1 MIKLINVV
9 KKFGKIEAVKGINL
23 EVEKGSLFAFLG
35 ENGAGKSTTLSM
47 ICTESEPT
55 SGEIFIDDEKLT
67 FKNRKLFRQ
76 KLGVVFQE
84 NVLDDLLTVRENLY
98 NRASLYGKTK
108 AEITERLALV
118 SSIMGIED
126 ILNRRFEKL
135 SGGQKRRAEIA
146 RAIMHDPEILLLD
159 EPTTG
164 LDPKTRVSVWKI
176 IDYLREELGMT
187 VFLTTHYLEEAKDA
201 DQLAVIH
208 KGKIIAQG
216 TPANIRSRF
225 SVDKIFFYDAKVAEL
240 QKIMKKMN
248 LPFKVTNRTMRVDVI
263 DENVEI
269 LAILNQ
275 AIGFYDSFEVIKG
288 NLDDAFISMI
298 KRTPMISRNL
308 KIYFRDRTA
317 VFMSLLTVLI
327 IIGLYA
333 IFLGNNMEEMFKQA
347 SGKTIGIQELV
358 NTWVIAGILSITPV
372 TVSLAVFSLK
382 VHDEELSIARSFA
395 ITPASRWRIV
405 ISYIVSGLVASFLL
419 SVVTLFVGE
428 MYIWLTGGA
437 FLPFESWIRLIGV
450 ILINVFC
457 CSSMMFFIA
466 SLVKK
471 ASAFSSVSTI
481 VGTVIGFIAGIYL
494 PIGSLPATVQ
504 TAMKCFPFTYGA
516 STIREI
522 MTKEPLQQV
531 FAGNT
536 QAMDATK
543 EMIGITIYWSDK
555 TVTTGLS
562 LLILSAFAVV
572 FGVLSVILMKRQT
585 K

>member
-1 MIKLINVV
+1 MIKLTNVV

-55 SGEIFIDDEKLT
+55 SGEIYIDDEKLT

-84 NVLDDLLTVRENLY
+84 NVLDALLTVRENLY

-216 TPANIRSRF
+216 TPTNIRSRF

-240 QKIMKKMN
+240 QKIMKKAN
-248 LPFKVTNRTMRVDVI
+248 LPFKVSKATMRVDVI
-263 DENVEI
+263 TQDVEI

-275 AIGFYDSFEVIKG
+275 AAGLYGSFEVIKG

-298 KRTPMISRNL
+298 K
-308 KIYFRDRTA
+308 
-317 VFMSLLTVLI
+317 
-327 IIGLYA
+327 
-333 IFLGNNMEEMFKQA
+333 EE
-347 SGKTIGIQELV
+347 
-358 NTWVIAGILSITPV
+358 
-372 TVSLAVFSLK
+372 
-382 VHDEELSIARSFA
+382 
-395 ITPASRWRIV
+395 
-405 ISYIVSGLVASFLL
+405 
-419 SVVTLFVGE
+419 
-428 MYIWLTGGA
+428 
-437 FLPFESWIRLIGV
+437 
-450 ILINVFC
+450 
-457 CSSMMFFIA
+457 
-466 SLVKK
+466 
-471 ASAFSSVSTI
+471 
-481 VGTVIGFIAGIYL
+481 
-494 PIGSLPATVQ
+494 
-504 TAMKCFPFTYGA
+504 
-516 STIREI
+516 
-522 MTKEPLQQV
+522 
-531 FAGNT
+531 
-536 QAMDATK
+536 
-543 EMIGITIYWSDK
+543 SDD
-555 TVTTGLS
+555 
-562 LLILSAFAVV
+562 
-572 FGVLSVILMKRQT
+572 
-585 K
+585 

>member
-1 MIKLINVV
+1 MIKLTNVV
-9 KKFGKIEAVKGINL
+9 KNFGKVEAVKGINL

-55 SGEIFIDDEKLT
+55 SGEIFIADEKLT
-67 FKNRKLFRQ
+67 FKNRKSFRQ

-240 QKIMKKMN
+240 QTIIEKIN
-248 LPFKVTNRTMRVDVI
+248 LPFKVTKETMRVDVI
-263 DENVEI
+263 NQDVEI

-275 AIGFYDSFEVIKG
+275 TAGLYGSFEVIKG

-298 KRTPMISRNL
+298 K
-308 KIYFRDRTA
+308 
-317 VFMSLLTVLI
+317 
-327 IIGLYA
+327 
-333 IFLGNNMEEMFKQA
+333 EE
-347 SGKTIGIQELV
+347 
-358 NTWVIAGILSITPV
+358 
-372 TVSLAVFSLK
+372 
-382 VHDEELSIARSFA
+382 
-395 ITPASRWRIV
+395 
-405 ISYIVSGLVASFLL
+405 
-419 SVVTLFVGE
+419 
-428 MYIWLTGGA
+428 
-437 FLPFESWIRLIGV
+437 
-450 ILINVFC
+450 
-457 CSSMMFFIA
+457 
-466 SLVKK
+466 
-471 ASAFSSVSTI
+471 
-481 VGTVIGFIAGIYL
+481 
-494 PIGSLPATVQ
+494 
-504 TAMKCFPFTYGA
+504 
-516 STIREI
+516 
-522 MTKEPLQQV
+522 
-531 FAGNT
+531 
-536 QAMDATK
+536 
-543 EMIGITIYWSDK
+543 SDD
-555 TVTTGLS
+555 
-562 LLILSAFAVV
+562 
-572 FGVLSVILMKRQT
+572 
-585 K
+585 

>member
-1 MIKLINVV
+1 MIKLTNVV
-9 KKFGKIEAVKGINL
+9 KKFGKVEAVKGINL

-55 SGEIFIDDEKLT
+55 SGEIFIADEKLT
-67 FKNRKLFRQ
+67 FKNRKSFRQ

-240 QKIMKKMN
+240 QTIIEKIN
-248 LPFKVTNRTMRVDVI
+248 LPIKVTKETMRVDVI
-263 DENVEI
+263 NQDVEI

-275 AIGFYDSFEVIKG
+275 TAGLYGSFEVIKG

-298 KRTPMISRNL
+298 K
-308 KIYFRDRTA
+308 
-317 VFMSLLTVLI
+317 
-327 IIGLYA
+327 
-333 IFLGNNMEEMFKQA
+333 EE
-347 SGKTIGIQELV
+347 S
-358 NTWVIAGILSITPV
+358 N
-372 TVSLAVFSLK
+372 
-382 VHDEELSIARSFA
+382 D
-395 ITPASRWRIV
+395 
-405 ISYIVSGLVASFLL
+405 
-419 SVVTLFVGE
+419 
-428 MYIWLTGGA
+428 
-437 FLPFESWIRLIGV
+437 
-450 ILINVFC
+450 
-457 CSSMMFFIA
+457 
-466 SLVKK
+466 
-471 ASAFSSVSTI
+471 
-481 VGTVIGFIAGIYL
+481 
-494 PIGSLPATVQ
+494 
-504 TAMKCFPFTYGA
+504 
-516 STIREI
+516 
-522 MTKEPLQQV
+522 
-531 FAGNT
+531 
-536 QAMDATK
+536 
-543 EMIGITIYWSDK
+543 
-555 TVTTGLS
+555 
-562 LLILSAFAVV
+562 
-572 FGVLSVILMKRQT
+572 
-585 K
+585 

>member
-288 NLDDAFISMI
+288 NLDDAFIS
-298 KRTPMISRNL
+298 
-308 KIYFRDRTA
+308 
-317 VFMSLLTVLI
+317 
-327 IIGLYA
+327 
-333 IFLGNNMEEMFKQA
+333 
-347 SGKTIGIQELV
+347 
-358 NTWVIAGILSITPV
+358 
-372 TVSLAVFSLK
+372 
-382 VHDEELSIARSFA
+382 
-395 ITPASRWRIV
+395 
-405 ISYIVSGLVASFLL
+405 
-419 SVVTLFVGE
+419 
-428 MYIWLTGGA
+428 
-437 FLPFESWIRLIGV
+437 
-450 ILINVFC
+450 
-457 CSSMMFFIA
+457 
-466 SLVKK
+466 
-471 ASAFSSVSTI
+471 
-481 VGTVIGFIAGIYL
+481 
-494 PIGSLPATVQ
+494 
-504 TAMKCFPFTYGA
+504 
-516 STIREI
+516 
-522 MTKEPLQQV
+522 
-531 FAGNT
+531 
-536 QAMDATK
+536 
-543 EMIGITIYWSDK
+543 
-555 TVTTGLS
+555 
-562 LLILSAFAVV
+562 
-572 FGVLSVILMKRQT
+572 
-585 K
+585 

>member
-1 MIKLINVV
+1 MIKLTNVV
-9 KKFGKIEAVKGINL
+9 KNFGKVEAVKGINL

-55 SGEIFIDDEKLT
+55 SGEIFIADEKLT
-67 FKNRKLFRQ
+67 FKNRKSFRQ

-108 AEITERLALV
+108 AEITERLTLV

-240 QKIMKKMN
+240 QTIIEKIN
-248 LPFKVTNRTMRVDVI
+248 LPFKVTKETMRVDVI
-263 DENVEI
+263 NQDVEI

-275 AIGFYDSFEVIKG
+275 AAGLYGSFEVIKG

-298 KRTPMISRNL
+298 K
-308 KIYFRDRTA
+308 
-317 VFMSLLTVLI
+317 
-327 IIGLYA
+327 
-333 IFLGNNMEEMFKQA
+333 EE
-347 SGKTIGIQELV
+347 S
-358 NTWVIAGILSITPV
+358 N
-372 TVSLAVFSLK
+372 
-382 VHDEELSIARSFA
+382 D
-395 ITPASRWRIV
+395 
-405 ISYIVSGLVASFLL
+405 
-419 SVVTLFVGE
+419 
-428 MYIWLTGGA
+428 
-437 FLPFESWIRLIGV
+437 
-450 ILINVFC
+450 
-457 CSSMMFFIA
+457 
-466 SLVKK
+466 
-471 ASAFSSVSTI
+471 
-481 VGTVIGFIAGIYL
+481 
-494 PIGSLPATVQ
+494 
-504 TAMKCFPFTYGA
+504 
-516 STIREI
+516 
-522 MTKEPLQQV
+522 
-531 FAGNT
+531 
-536 QAMDATK
+536 
-543 EMIGITIYWSDK
+543 
-555 TVTTGLS
+555 
-562 LLILSAFAVV
+562 
-572 FGVLSVILMKRQT
+572 
-585 K
+585 

>member
-1 MIKLINVV
+1 MIKLTNVV

-55 SGEIFIDDEKLT
+55 SGEIYIDDEKLT

-118 SSIMGIED
+118 SSIMRIED

-216 TPANIRSRF
+216 TPTNIRSRF

-240 QKIMKKMN
+240 QKIMKKAN
-248 LPFKVTNRTMRVDVI
+248 LPFKVSKATMRVDVI
-263 DENVEI
+263 TQDVEI

-275 AIGFYDSFEVIKG
+275 AAGLYGSFEVIKG

-298 KRTPMISRNL
+298 K
-308 KIYFRDRTA
+308 
-317 VFMSLLTVLI
+317 
-327 IIGLYA
+327 
-333 IFLGNNMEEMFKQA
+333 EE
-347 SGKTIGIQELV
+347 
-358 NTWVIAGILSITPV
+358 
-372 TVSLAVFSLK
+372 
-382 VHDEELSIARSFA
+382 
-395 ITPASRWRIV
+395 
-405 ISYIVSGLVASFLL
+405 
-419 SVVTLFVGE
+419 
-428 MYIWLTGGA
+428 
-437 FLPFESWIRLIGV
+437 
-450 ILINVFC
+450 
-457 CSSMMFFIA
+457 
-466 SLVKK
+466 
-471 ASAFSSVSTI
+471 
-481 VGTVIGFIAGIYL
+481 
-494 PIGSLPATVQ
+494 
-504 TAMKCFPFTYGA
+504 
-516 STIREI
+516 
-522 MTKEPLQQV
+522 
-531 FAGNT
+531 
-536 QAMDATK
+536 
-543 EMIGITIYWSDK
+543 SDD
-555 TVTTGLS
+555 
-562 LLILSAFAVV
+562 
-572 FGVLSVILMKRQT
+572 
-585 K
+585 

>member
-55 SGEIFIDDEKLT
+55 SGEIFIDNEKLT

-298 KRTPMISRNL
+298 KEDSN
-308 KIYFRDRTA
+308 D
-317 VFMSLLTVLI
+317 
-327 IIGLYA
+327 
-333 IFLGNNMEEMFKQA
+333 
-347 SGKTIGIQELV
+347 
-358 NTWVIAGILSITPV
+358 
-372 TVSLAVFSLK
+372 
-382 VHDEELSIARSFA
+382 
-395 ITPASRWRIV
+395 
-405 ISYIVSGLVASFLL
+405 
-419 SVVTLFVGE
+419 
-428 MYIWLTGGA
+428 
-437 FLPFESWIRLIGV
+437 
-450 ILINVFC
+450 
-457 CSSMMFFIA
+457 
-466 SLVKK
+466 
-471 ASAFSSVSTI
+471 
-481 VGTVIGFIAGIYL
+481 
-494 PIGSLPATVQ
+494 
-504 TAMKCFPFTYGA
+504 
-516 STIREI
+516 
-522 MTKEPLQQV
+522 
-531 FAGNT
+531 
-536 QAMDATK
+536 
-543 EMIGITIYWSDK
+543 
-555 TVTTGLS
+555 
-562 LLILSAFAVV
+562 
-572 FGVLSVILMKRQT
+572 
-585 K
+585 

>member
-1 MIKLINVV
+1 MIKLTNVV
-9 KKFGKIEAVKGINL
+9 KKFGKVEAVKGINL

-55 SGEIFIDDEKLT
+55 SGEIIIADEKLT
-67 FKNRKLFRQ
+67 FKNRKSFRQ

-240 QKIMKKMN
+240 QTIIEKIN
-248 LPFKVTNRTMRVDVI
+248 LPFKVTKETMRVDVI
-263 DENVEI
+263 NQDVEI

-275 AIGFYDSFEVIKG
+275 TAGLYGSFEVIKG

-298 KRTPMISRNL
+298 K
-308 KIYFRDRTA
+308 
-317 VFMSLLTVLI
+317 
-327 IIGLYA
+327 
-333 IFLGNNMEEMFKQA
+333 EE
-347 SGKTIGIQELV
+347 S
-358 NTWVIAGILSITPV
+358 N
-372 TVSLAVFSLK
+372 
-382 VHDEELSIARSFA
+382 D
-395 ITPASRWRIV
+395 
-405 ISYIVSGLVASFLL
+405 
-419 SVVTLFVGE
+419 
-428 MYIWLTGGA
+428 
-437 FLPFESWIRLIGV
+437 
-450 ILINVFC
+450 
-457 CSSMMFFIA
+457 
-466 SLVKK
+466 
-471 ASAFSSVSTI
+471 
-481 VGTVIGFIAGIYL
+481 
-494 PIGSLPATVQ
+494 
-504 TAMKCFPFTYGA
+504 
-516 STIREI
+516 
-522 MTKEPLQQV
+522 
-531 FAGNT
+531 
-536 QAMDATK
+536 
-543 EMIGITIYWSDK
+543 
-555 TVTTGLS
+555 
-562 LLILSAFAVV
+562 
-572 FGVLSVILMKRQT
+572 
-585 K
+585 

>member
-1 MIKLINVV
+1 MIKLTNVV
-9 KKFGKIEAVKGINL
+9 KKFGKVEAVKGINL

-55 SGEIFIDDEKLT
+55 SGEIFIADEKLT
-67 FKNRKLFRQ
+67 FKNRKSFRQ

-240 QKIMKKMN
+240 QTIIEKIN
-248 LPFKVTNRTMRVDVI
+248 LPFKVTKETMRVDVI
-263 DENVEI
+263 NQDVEI

-275 AIGFYDSFEVIKG
+275 AAGLYGSFEVIKG

-298 KRTPMISRNL
+298 K
-308 KIYFRDRTA
+308 
-317 VFMSLLTVLI
+317 
-327 IIGLYA
+327 
-333 IFLGNNMEEMFKQA
+333 EE
-347 SGKTIGIQELV
+347 S
-358 NTWVIAGILSITPV
+358 N
-372 TVSLAVFSLK
+372 
-382 VHDEELSIARSFA
+382 D
-395 ITPASRWRIV
+395 
-405 ISYIVSGLVASFLL
+405 
-419 SVVTLFVGE
+419 
-428 MYIWLTGGA
+428 
-437 FLPFESWIRLIGV
+437 
-450 ILINVFC
+450 
-457 CSSMMFFIA
+457 
-466 SLVKK
+466 
-471 ASAFSSVSTI
+471 
-481 VGTVIGFIAGIYL
+481 
-494 PIGSLPATVQ
+494 
-504 TAMKCFPFTYGA
+504 
-516 STIREI
+516 
-522 MTKEPLQQV
+522 
-531 FAGNT
+531 
-536 QAMDATK
+536 
-543 EMIGITIYWSDK
+543 
-555 TVTTGLS
+555 
-562 LLILSAFAVV
+562 
-572 FGVLSVILMKRQT
+572 
-585 K
+585 

>member
-1 MIKLINVV
+1 MIKLTNVV

-55 SGEIFIDDEKLT
+55 SGEIYIDDEKLT

-118 SSIMGIED
+118 SSIIGIED

-216 TPANIRSRF
+216 TPTNIRSRF

-240 QKIMKKMN
+240 QKIMKKAN
-248 LPFKVTNRTMRVDVI
+248 LPFKVSKATMRVDVI
-263 DENVEI
+263 NQDVEI

-275 AIGFYDSFEVIKG
+275 AAGLYGSFEVIKG

-298 KRTPMISRNL
+298 K
-308 KIYFRDRTA
+308 
-317 VFMSLLTVLI
+317 
-327 IIGLYA
+327 
-333 IFLGNNMEEMFKQA
+333 EE
-347 SGKTIGIQELV
+347 
-358 NTWVIAGILSITPV
+358 
-372 TVSLAVFSLK
+372 
-382 VHDEELSIARSFA
+382 
-395 ITPASRWRIV
+395 
-405 ISYIVSGLVASFLL
+405 
-419 SVVTLFVGE
+419 
-428 MYIWLTGGA
+428 
-437 FLPFESWIRLIGV
+437 
-450 ILINVFC
+450 
-457 CSSMMFFIA
+457 
-466 SLVKK
+466 
-471 ASAFSSVSTI
+471 
-481 VGTVIGFIAGIYL
+481 
-494 PIGSLPATVQ
+494 
-504 TAMKCFPFTYGA
+504 
-516 STIREI
+516 
-522 MTKEPLQQV
+522 
-531 FAGNT
+531 
-536 QAMDATK
+536 
-543 EMIGITIYWSDK
+543 SDD
-555 TVTTGLS
+555 
-562 LLILSAFAVV
+562 
-572 FGVLSVILMKRQT
+572 
-585 K
+585 

>member
-1 MIKLINVV
+1 MIKLTNVV
-9 KKFGKIEAVKGINL
+9 KNFGKVEAVKGINL

-55 SGEIFIDDEKLT
+55 SGEIFIADEKLT
-67 FKNRKLFRQ
+67 FKNRKSFRQ

-84 NVLDDLLTVRENLY
+84 NVLDDLLTVHENLY

-240 QKIMKKMN
+240 QTIIEKIN
-248 LPFKVTNRTMRVDVI
+248 LPFKVTKETMRVDVI
-263 DENVEI
+263 NQDVEI

-275 AIGFYDSFEVIKG
+275 TAGLYGSFEVIKG

-298 KRTPMISRNL
+298 K
-308 KIYFRDRTA
+308 
-317 VFMSLLTVLI
+317 
-327 IIGLYA
+327 
-333 IFLGNNMEEMFKQA
+333 EE
-347 SGKTIGIQELV
+347 S
-358 NTWVIAGILSITPV
+358 N
-372 TVSLAVFSLK
+372 
-382 VHDEELSIARSFA
+382 D
-395 ITPASRWRIV
+395 
-405 ISYIVSGLVASFLL
+405 
-419 SVVTLFVGE
+419 
-428 MYIWLTGGA
+428 
-437 FLPFESWIRLIGV
+437 
-450 ILINVFC
+450 
-457 CSSMMFFIA
+457 
-466 SLVKK
+466 
-471 ASAFSSVSTI
+471 
-481 VGTVIGFIAGIYL
+481 
-494 PIGSLPATVQ
+494 
-504 TAMKCFPFTYGA
+504 
-516 STIREI
+516 
-522 MTKEPLQQV
+522 
-531 FAGNT
+531 
-536 QAMDATK
+536 
-543 EMIGITIYWSDK
+543 
-555 TVTTGLS
+555 
-562 LLILSAFAVV
+562 
-572 FGVLSVILMKRQT
+572 
-585 K
+585 

>member
-1 MIKLINVV
+1 MIKLTNVV

-55 SGEIFIDDEKLT
+55 SGEIYIDDEKLT

-240 QKIMKKMN
+240 QKIMKKAN
-248 LPFKVTNRTMRVDVI
+248 LLFKVSKATMRVDVI
-263 DENVEI
+263 NQDVEI

-275 AIGFYDSFEVIKG
+275 AAGLYGSFEVIKG

-298 KRTPMISRNL
+298 K
-308 KIYFRDRTA
+308 
-317 VFMSLLTVLI
+317 
-327 IIGLYA
+327 
-333 IFLGNNMEEMFKQA
+333 EE
-347 SGKTIGIQELV
+347 
-358 NTWVIAGILSITPV
+358 
-372 TVSLAVFSLK
+372 
-382 VHDEELSIARSFA
+382 
-395 ITPASRWRIV
+395 
-405 ISYIVSGLVASFLL
+405 
-419 SVVTLFVGE
+419 
-428 MYIWLTGGA
+428 
-437 FLPFESWIRLIGV
+437 
-450 ILINVFC
+450 
-457 CSSMMFFIA
+457 
-466 SLVKK
+466 
-471 ASAFSSVSTI
+471 
-481 VGTVIGFIAGIYL
+481 
-494 PIGSLPATVQ
+494 
-504 TAMKCFPFTYGA
+504 
-516 STIREI
+516 
-522 MTKEPLQQV
+522 
-531 FAGNT
+531 
-536 QAMDATK
+536 
-543 EMIGITIYWSDK
+543 SDD
-555 TVTTGLS
+555 
-562 LLILSAFAVV
+562 
-572 FGVLSVILMKRQT
+572 
-585 K
+585 

>member
-216 TPANIRSRF
+216 TRANIRSRF

-298 KRTPMISRNL
+298 KEDSN
-308 KIYFRDRTA
+308 D
-317 VFMSLLTVLI
+317 
-327 IIGLYA
+327 
-333 IFLGNNMEEMFKQA
+333 
-347 SGKTIGIQELV
+347 
-358 NTWVIAGILSITPV
+358 
-372 TVSLAVFSLK
+372 
-382 VHDEELSIARSFA
+382 
-395 ITPASRWRIV
+395 
-405 ISYIVSGLVASFLL
+405 
-419 SVVTLFVGE
+419 
-428 MYIWLTGGA
+428 
-437 FLPFESWIRLIGV
+437 
-450 ILINVFC
+450 
-457 CSSMMFFIA
+457 
-466 SLVKK
+466 
-471 ASAFSSVSTI
+471 
-481 VGTVIGFIAGIYL
+481 
-494 PIGSLPATVQ
+494 
-504 TAMKCFPFTYGA
+504 
-516 STIREI
+516 
-522 MTKEPLQQV
+522 
-531 FAGNT
+531 
-536 QAMDATK
+536 
-543 EMIGITIYWSDK
+543 
-555 TVTTGLS
+555 
-562 LLILSAFAVV
+562 
-572 FGVLSVILMKRQT
+572 
-585 K
+585 

>member
-76 KLGVVFQE
+76 KRGVVFQE

-135 SGGQKRRAEIA
+135 SGSQKRRAEIA

-298 KRTPMISRNL
+298 KEDSN
-308 KIYFRDRTA
+308 D
-317 VFMSLLTVLI
+317 
-327 IIGLYA
+327 
-333 IFLGNNMEEMFKQA
+333 
-347 SGKTIGIQELV
+347 
-358 NTWVIAGILSITPV
+358 
-372 TVSLAVFSLK
+372 
-382 VHDEELSIARSFA
+382 
-395 ITPASRWRIV
+395 
-405 ISYIVSGLVASFLL
+405 
-419 SVVTLFVGE
+419 
-428 MYIWLTGGA
+428 
-437 FLPFESWIRLIGV
+437 
-450 ILINVFC
+450 
-457 CSSMMFFIA
+457 
-466 SLVKK
+466 
-471 ASAFSSVSTI
+471 
-481 VGTVIGFIAGIYL
+481 
-494 PIGSLPATVQ
+494 
-504 TAMKCFPFTYGA
+504 
-516 STIREI
+516 
-522 MTKEPLQQV
+522 
-531 FAGNT
+531 
-536 QAMDATK
+536 
-543 EMIGITIYWSDK
+543 
-555 TVTTGLS
+555 
-562 LLILSAFAVV
+562 
-572 FGVLSVILMKRQT
+572 
-585 K
+585 

>member
-1 MIKLINVV
+1 MIKLTNVV

-55 SGEIFIDDEKLT
+55 SGEIYIDDEKLT

-201 DQLAVIH
+201 DQLAVNH

-216 TPANIRSRF
+216 TPTNIRSRF

-240 QKIMKKMN
+240 QKIMKKAN
-248 LPFKVTNRTMRVDVI
+248 LPFKVSKATMRVDVI
-263 DENVEI
+263 NQDVEI

-275 AIGFYDSFEVIKG
+275 AAGLYGSFEVIKG

-298 KRTPMISRNL
+298 K
-308 KIYFRDRTA
+308 
-317 VFMSLLTVLI
+317 
-327 IIGLYA
+327 
-333 IFLGNNMEEMFKQA
+333 EE
-347 SGKTIGIQELV
+347 
-358 NTWVIAGILSITPV
+358 
-372 TVSLAVFSLK
+372 
-382 VHDEELSIARSFA
+382 
-395 ITPASRWRIV
+395 
-405 ISYIVSGLVASFLL
+405 
-419 SVVTLFVGE
+419 
-428 MYIWLTGGA
+428 
-437 FLPFESWIRLIGV
+437 
-450 ILINVFC
+450 
-457 CSSMMFFIA
+457 
-466 SLVKK
+466 
-471 ASAFSSVSTI
+471 
-481 VGTVIGFIAGIYL
+481 
-494 PIGSLPATVQ
+494 
-504 TAMKCFPFTYGA
+504 
-516 STIREI
+516 
-522 MTKEPLQQV
+522 
-531 FAGNT
+531 
-536 QAMDATK
+536 
-543 EMIGITIYWSDK
+543 SDD
-555 TVTTGLS
+555 
-562 LLILSAFAVV
+562 
-572 FGVLSVILMKRQT
+572 
-585 K
+585 

>member
-1 MIKLINVV
+1 MIKLTNVV
-9 KKFGKIEAVKGINL
+9 KKFGKVEAVKGINL

-55 SGEIFIDDEKLT
+55 SGEIFIADEKLT
-67 FKNRKLFRQ
+67 FKNRKSFRQ

-240 QKIMKKMN
+240 QTIIEKIN
-248 LPFKVTNRTMRVDVI
+248 LPFKVTKETMRVDVI
-263 DENVEI
+263 NQDVKI

-275 AIGFYDSFEVIKG
+275 TAGLYGSFEVIKG

-298 KRTPMISRNL
+298 K
-308 KIYFRDRTA
+308 
-317 VFMSLLTVLI
+317 
-327 IIGLYA
+327 
-333 IFLGNNMEEMFKQA
+333 EE
-347 SGKTIGIQELV
+347 S
-358 NTWVIAGILSITPV
+358 N
-372 TVSLAVFSLK
+372 
-382 VHDEELSIARSFA
+382 D
-395 ITPASRWRIV
+395 
-405 ISYIVSGLVASFLL
+405 
-419 SVVTLFVGE
+419 
-428 MYIWLTGGA
+428 
-437 FLPFESWIRLIGV
+437 
-450 ILINVFC
+450 
-457 CSSMMFFIA
+457 
-466 SLVKK
+466 
-471 ASAFSSVSTI
+471 
-481 VGTVIGFIAGIYL
+481 
-494 PIGSLPATVQ
+494 
-504 TAMKCFPFTYGA
+504 
-516 STIREI
+516 
-522 MTKEPLQQV
+522 
-531 FAGNT
+531 
-536 QAMDATK
+536 
-543 EMIGITIYWSDK
+543 
-555 TVTTGLS
+555 
-562 LLILSAFAVV
+562 
-572 FGVLSVILMKRQT
+572 
-585 K
+585 

>member
-1 MIKLINVV
+1 MIKLTNVL
-9 KKFGKIEAVKGINL
+9 KKFGKVEAVKGINL

-55 SGEIFIDDEKLT
+55 SGEIFIADEKLT
-67 FKNRKLFRQ
+67 FKNRKSFRQ

-240 QKIMKKMN
+240 QTIIEKIN
-248 LPFKVTNRTMRVDVI
+248 LPFKVTKETMRVDVI
-263 DENVEI
+263 NQDVEI

-275 AIGFYDSFEVIKG
+275 TAGLYGSFEVIKG

-298 KRTPMISRNL
+298 K
-308 KIYFRDRTA
+308 
-317 VFMSLLTVLI
+317 
-327 IIGLYA
+327 
-333 IFLGNNMEEMFKQA
+333 EE
-347 SGKTIGIQELV
+347 S
-358 NTWVIAGILSITPV
+358 N
-372 TVSLAVFSLK
+372 
-382 VHDEELSIARSFA
+382 D
-395 ITPASRWRIV
+395 
-405 ISYIVSGLVASFLL
+405 
-419 SVVTLFVGE
+419 
-428 MYIWLTGGA
+428 
-437 FLPFESWIRLIGV
+437 
-450 ILINVFC
+450 
-457 CSSMMFFIA
+457 
-466 SLVKK
+466 
-471 ASAFSSVSTI
+471 
-481 VGTVIGFIAGIYL
+481 
-494 PIGSLPATVQ
+494 
-504 TAMKCFPFTYGA
+504 
-516 STIREI
+516 
-522 MTKEPLQQV
+522 
-531 FAGNT
+531 
-536 QAMDATK
+536 
-543 EMIGITIYWSDK
+543 
-555 TVTTGLS
+555 
-562 LLILSAFAVV
+562 
-572 FGVLSVILMKRQT
+572 
-585 K
+585 

>member
-1 MIKLINVV
+1 MIKLTNVV

-55 SGEIFIDDEKLT
+55 SGEIYIDDEKLT

-216 TPANIRSRF
+216 TPTNIRSRF

-240 QKIMKKMN
+240 QKIMKKAN
-248 LPFKVTNRTMRVDVI
+248 LPFKVSKATMRVDVI
-263 DENVEI
+263 NQDVEI

-275 AIGFYDSFEVIKG
+275 AVGLYGSFEVIKG

-298 KRTPMISRNL
+298 K
-308 KIYFRDRTA
+308 
-317 VFMSLLTVLI
+317 
-327 IIGLYA
+327 
-333 IFLGNNMEEMFKQA
+333 EE
-347 SGKTIGIQELV
+347 
-358 NTWVIAGILSITPV
+358 
-372 TVSLAVFSLK
+372 
-382 VHDEELSIARSFA
+382 
-395 ITPASRWRIV
+395 
-405 ISYIVSGLVASFLL
+405 
-419 SVVTLFVGE
+419 
-428 MYIWLTGGA
+428 
-437 FLPFESWIRLIGV
+437 
-450 ILINVFC
+450 
-457 CSSMMFFIA
+457 
-466 SLVKK
+466 
-471 ASAFSSVSTI
+471 
-481 VGTVIGFIAGIYL
+481 
-494 PIGSLPATVQ
+494 
-504 TAMKCFPFTYGA
+504 
-516 STIREI
+516 
-522 MTKEPLQQV
+522 
-531 FAGNT
+531 
-536 QAMDATK
+536 
-543 EMIGITIYWSDK
+543 SDD
-555 TVTTGLS
+555 
-562 LLILSAFAVV
+562 
-572 FGVLSVILMKRQT
+572 
-585 K
+585 

>member
-1 MIKLINVV
+1 MIKLTNVV

-55 SGEIFIDDEKLT
+55 SGEIYIDDEKLT
-67 FKNRKLFRQ
+67 FKNRTLFRQ

-216 TPANIRSRF
+216 TPTNIRSRF

-240 QKIMKKMN
+240 QKIMKKPN
-248 LPFKVTNRTMRVDVI
+248 LPFKVSKATMRVDVI
-263 DENVEI
+263 NQDVEI

-275 AIGFYDSFEVIKG
+275 AAGLYGSFEVIKG

-298 KRTPMISRNL
+298 K
-308 KIYFRDRTA
+308 
-317 VFMSLLTVLI
+317 
-327 IIGLYA
+327 
-333 IFLGNNMEEMFKQA
+333 EE
-347 SGKTIGIQELV
+347 
-358 NTWVIAGILSITPV
+358 
-372 TVSLAVFSLK
+372 
-382 VHDEELSIARSFA
+382 
-395 ITPASRWRIV
+395 
-405 ISYIVSGLVASFLL
+405 
-419 SVVTLFVGE
+419 
-428 MYIWLTGGA
+428 
-437 FLPFESWIRLIGV
+437 
-450 ILINVFC
+450 
-457 CSSMMFFIA
+457 
-466 SLVKK
+466 
-471 ASAFSSVSTI
+471 
-481 VGTVIGFIAGIYL
+481 
-494 PIGSLPATVQ
+494 
-504 TAMKCFPFTYGA
+504 
-516 STIREI
+516 
-522 MTKEPLQQV
+522 
-531 FAGNT
+531 
-536 QAMDATK
+536 
-543 EMIGITIYWSDK
+543 SDD
-555 TVTTGLS
+555 
-562 LLILSAFAVV
+562 
-572 FGVLSVILMKRQT
+572 
-585 K
+585 

>member
-1 MIKLINVV
+1 MIKLTNVV
-9 KKFGKIEAVKGINL
+9 KQFGKVEAVKGINL

-47 ICTESEPT
+47 ICTETEPT
-55 SGEIFIDDEKLT
+55 SGEIFIADEKLT
-67 FKNRKLFRQ
+67 FKNRKSFRQ

-108 AEITERLALV
+108 AEISERLELV

-240 QKIMKKMN
+240 QTIIEKIN
-248 LPFKVTNRTMRVDVI
+248 LPFKVTKETMRVDVI
-263 DENVEI
+263 NQDVEI

-275 AIGFYDSFEVIKG
+275 TAGLYGSFEVIKG

-298 KRTPMISRNL
+298 K
-308 KIYFRDRTA
+308 
-317 VFMSLLTVLI
+317 
-327 IIGLYA
+327 
-333 IFLGNNMEEMFKQA
+333 EE
-347 SGKTIGIQELV
+347 S
-358 NTWVIAGILSITPV
+358 N
-372 TVSLAVFSLK
+372 
-382 VHDEELSIARSFA
+382 D
-395 ITPASRWRIV
+395 
-405 ISYIVSGLVASFLL
+405 
-419 SVVTLFVGE
+419 
-428 MYIWLTGGA
+428 
-437 FLPFESWIRLIGV
+437 
-450 ILINVFC
+450 
-457 CSSMMFFIA
+457 
-466 SLVKK
+466 
-471 ASAFSSVSTI
+471 
-481 VGTVIGFIAGIYL
+481 
-494 PIGSLPATVQ
+494 
-504 TAMKCFPFTYGA
+504 
-516 STIREI
+516 
-522 MTKEPLQQV
+522 
-531 FAGNT
+531 
-536 QAMDATK
+536 
-543 EMIGITIYWSDK
+543 
-555 TVTTGLS
+555 
-562 LLILSAFAVV
+562 
-572 FGVLSVILMKRQT
+572 
-585 K
+585 

>member
-1 MIKLINVV
+1 MIKLTNVV

-55 SGEIFIDDEKLT
+55 SGEIYIDDEKLT

-164 LDPKTRVSVWKI
+164 LDPKTRVSVWNI

-216 TPANIRSRF
+216 TPTNIRSRF

-240 QKIMKKMN
+240 QKIMKKAN
-248 LPFKVTNRTMRVDVI
+248 LPFKVSKATMRVDVI
-263 DENVEI
+263 NQDVEI

-275 AIGFYDSFEVIKG
+275 AAGLYGSFEVIKG

-298 KRTPMISRNL
+298 K
-308 KIYFRDRTA
+308 
-317 VFMSLLTVLI
+317 
-327 IIGLYA
+327 
-333 IFLGNNMEEMFKQA
+333 EE
-347 SGKTIGIQELV
+347 
-358 NTWVIAGILSITPV
+358 
-372 TVSLAVFSLK
+372 
-382 VHDEELSIARSFA
+382 
-395 ITPASRWRIV
+395 
-405 ISYIVSGLVASFLL
+405 
-419 SVVTLFVGE
+419 
-428 MYIWLTGGA
+428 
-437 FLPFESWIRLIGV
+437 
-450 ILINVFC
+450 
-457 CSSMMFFIA
+457 
-466 SLVKK
+466 
-471 ASAFSSVSTI
+471 
-481 VGTVIGFIAGIYL
+481 
-494 PIGSLPATVQ
+494 
-504 TAMKCFPFTYGA
+504 
-516 STIREI
+516 
-522 MTKEPLQQV
+522 
-531 FAGNT
+531 
-536 QAMDATK
+536 
-543 EMIGITIYWSDK
+543 SDD
-555 TVTTGLS
+555 
-562 LLILSAFAVV
+562 
-572 FGVLSVILMKRQT
+572 
-585 K
+585 

>member
-55 SGEIFIDDEKLT
+55 SGEIFIDDEKLK

-275 AIGFYDSFEVIKG
+275 AIGFY
-288 NLDDAFISMI
+288 
-298 KRTPMISRNL
+298 
-308 KIYFRDRTA
+308 
-317 VFMSLLTVLI
+317 
-327 IIGLYA
+327 
-333 IFLGNNMEEMFKQA
+333 
-347 SGKTIGIQELV
+347 
-358 NTWVIAGILSITPV
+358 
-372 TVSLAVFSLK
+372 
-382 VHDEELSIARSFA
+382 
-395 ITPASRWRIV
+395 
-405 ISYIVSGLVASFLL
+405 
-419 SVVTLFVGE
+419 
-428 MYIWLTGGA
+428 
-437 FLPFESWIRLIGV
+437 
-450 ILINVFC
+450 
-457 CSSMMFFIA
+457 
-466 SLVKK
+466 
-471 ASAFSSVSTI
+471 
-481 VGTVIGFIAGIYL
+481 
-494 PIGSLPATVQ
+494 
-504 TAMKCFPFTYGA
+504 
-516 STIREI
+516 
-522 MTKEPLQQV
+522 
-531 FAGNT
+531 
-536 QAMDATK
+536 
-543 EMIGITIYWSDK
+543 
-555 TVTTGLS
+555 
-562 LLILSAFAVV
+562 
-572 FGVLSVILMKRQT
+572 
-585 K
+585 

>member
-1 MIKLINVV
+1 MIKLTNVV
-9 KKFGKIEAVKGINL
+9 KNFGKVEAVKGINL

-55 SGEIFIDDEKLT
+55 SGEIFIADEKLT
-67 FKNRKLFRQ
+67 FKNRKSFRQ

-263 DENVEI
+263 NQDVEI

-275 AIGFYDSFEVIKG
+275 TAGLYGSFEVIKG

-298 KRTPMISRNL
+298 K
-308 KIYFRDRTA
+308 
-317 VFMSLLTVLI
+317 
-327 IIGLYA
+327 
-333 IFLGNNMEEMFKQA
+333 EE
-347 SGKTIGIQELV
+347 S
-358 NTWVIAGILSITPV
+358 N
-372 TVSLAVFSLK
+372 
-382 VHDEELSIARSFA
+382 D
-395 ITPASRWRIV
+395 
-405 ISYIVSGLVASFLL
+405 
-419 SVVTLFVGE
+419 
-428 MYIWLTGGA
+428 
-437 FLPFESWIRLIGV
+437 
-450 ILINVFC
+450 
-457 CSSMMFFIA
+457 
-466 SLVKK
+466 
-471 ASAFSSVSTI
+471 
-481 VGTVIGFIAGIYL
+481 
-494 PIGSLPATVQ
+494 
-504 TAMKCFPFTYGA
+504 
-516 STIREI
+516 
-522 MTKEPLQQV
+522 
-531 FAGNT
+531 
-536 QAMDATK
+536 
-543 EMIGITIYWSDK
+543 
-555 TVTTGLS
+555 
-562 LLILSAFAVV
+562 
-572 FGVLSVILMKRQT
+572 
-585 K
+585 

>member
-1 MIKLINVV
+1 MIKLTNVV
-9 KKFGKIEAVKGINL
+9 KKFGKVEAVKGINL

-55 SGEIFIDDEKLT
+55 SGEIFIADEKLT
-67 FKNRKLFRQ
+67 FKNRKSFRQ

-108 AEITERLALV
+108 AEISERLALV

-240 QKIMKKMN
+240 QTIIEKIN
-248 LPFKVTNRTMRVDVI
+248 LPFKVTKETMRVDVI
-263 DENVEI
+263 NQDVEI

-275 AIGFYDSFEVIKG
+275 TAGLYGSFEMIKG

-298 KRTPMISRNL
+298 K
-308 KIYFRDRTA
+308 
-317 VFMSLLTVLI
+317 
-327 IIGLYA
+327 
-333 IFLGNNMEEMFKQA
+333 EE
-347 SGKTIGIQELV
+347 S
-358 NTWVIAGILSITPV
+358 N
-372 TVSLAVFSLK
+372 
-382 VHDEELSIARSFA
+382 D
-395 ITPASRWRIV
+395 
-405 ISYIVSGLVASFLL
+405 
-419 SVVTLFVGE
+419 
-428 MYIWLTGGA
+428 
-437 FLPFESWIRLIGV
+437 
-450 ILINVFC
+450 
-457 CSSMMFFIA
+457 
-466 SLVKK
+466 
-471 ASAFSSVSTI
+471 
-481 VGTVIGFIAGIYL
+481 
-494 PIGSLPATVQ
+494 
-504 TAMKCFPFTYGA
+504 
-516 STIREI
+516 
-522 MTKEPLQQV
+522 
-531 FAGNT
+531 
-536 QAMDATK
+536 
-543 EMIGITIYWSDK
+543 
-555 TVTTGLS
+555 
-562 LLILSAFAVV
+562 
-572 FGVLSVILMKRQT
+572 
-585 K
+585 

>member
-288 NLDDAFISMI
+288 NLDD
-298 KRTPMISRNL
+298 
-308 KIYFRDRTA
+308 
-317 VFMSLLTVLI
+317 
-327 IIGLYA
+327 
-333 IFLGNNMEEMFKQA
+333 
-347 SGKTIGIQELV
+347 
-358 NTWVIAGILSITPV
+358 
-372 TVSLAVFSLK
+372 
-382 VHDEELSIARSFA
+382 
-395 ITPASRWRIV
+395 
-405 ISYIVSGLVASFLL
+405 
-419 SVVTLFVGE
+419 
-428 MYIWLTGGA
+428 
-437 FLPFESWIRLIGV
+437 
-450 ILINVFC
+450 
-457 CSSMMFFIA
+457 
-466 SLVKK
+466 
-471 ASAFSSVSTI
+471 
-481 VGTVIGFIAGIYL
+481 
-494 PIGSLPATVQ
+494 
-504 TAMKCFPFTYGA
+504 
-516 STIREI
+516 
-522 MTKEPLQQV
+522 
-531 FAGNT
+531 
-536 QAMDATK
+536 
-543 EMIGITIYWSDK
+543 
-555 TVTTGLS
+555 
-562 LLILSAFAVV
+562 
-572 FGVLSVILMKRQT
+572 
-585 K
+585 

>member
-240 QKIMKKMN
+240 QEIMKKMN

-298 KRTPMISRNL
+298 KEDSN
-308 KIYFRDRTA
+308 D
-317 VFMSLLTVLI
+317 
-327 IIGLYA
+327 
-333 IFLGNNMEEMFKQA
+333 
-347 SGKTIGIQELV
+347 
-358 NTWVIAGILSITPV
+358 
-372 TVSLAVFSLK
+372 
-382 VHDEELSIARSFA
+382 
-395 ITPASRWRIV
+395 
-405 ISYIVSGLVASFLL
+405 
-419 SVVTLFVGE
+419 
-428 MYIWLTGGA
+428 
-437 FLPFESWIRLIGV
+437 
-450 ILINVFC
+450 
-457 CSSMMFFIA
+457 
-466 SLVKK
+466 
-471 ASAFSSVSTI
+471 
-481 VGTVIGFIAGIYL
+481 
-494 PIGSLPATVQ
+494 
-504 TAMKCFPFTYGA
+504 
-516 STIREI
+516 
-522 MTKEPLQQV
+522 
-531 FAGNT
+531 
-536 QAMDATK
+536 
-543 EMIGITIYWSDK
+543 
-555 TVTTGLS
+555 
-562 LLILSAFAVV
+562 
-572 FGVLSVILMKRQT
+572 
-585 K
+585 

>member
-208 KGKIIAQG
+208 KWKIIAQG

-298 KRTPMISRNL
+298 KEDSN
-308 KIYFRDRTA
+308 D
-317 VFMSLLTVLI
+317 
-327 IIGLYA
+327 
-333 IFLGNNMEEMFKQA
+333 
-347 SGKTIGIQELV
+347 
-358 NTWVIAGILSITPV
+358 
-372 TVSLAVFSLK
+372 
-382 VHDEELSIARSFA
+382 
-395 ITPASRWRIV
+395 
-405 ISYIVSGLVASFLL
+405 
-419 SVVTLFVGE
+419 
-428 MYIWLTGGA
+428 
-437 FLPFESWIRLIGV
+437 
-450 ILINVFC
+450 
-457 CSSMMFFIA
+457 
-466 SLVKK
+466 
-471 ASAFSSVSTI
+471 
-481 VGTVIGFIAGIYL
+481 
-494 PIGSLPATVQ
+494 
-504 TAMKCFPFTYGA
+504 
-516 STIREI
+516 
-522 MTKEPLQQV
+522 
-531 FAGNT
+531 
-536 QAMDATK
+536 
-543 EMIGITIYWSDK
+543 
-555 TVTTGLS
+555 
-562 LLILSAFAVV
+562 
-572 FGVLSVILMKRQT
+572 
-585 K
+585 

>member
-1 MIKLINVV
+1 MIKLTNVV
-9 KKFGKIEAVKGINL
+9 KKFGKVEAVKGINL

-55 SGEIFIDDEKLT
+55 SGEIFIADEKLT
-67 FKNRKLFRQ
+67 FKNRKSFRQ

-84 NVLDDLLTVRENLY
+84 NVLDDLLTARENLY

-240 QKIMKKMN
+240 QTIIEKIN
-248 LPFKVTNRTMRVDVI
+248 LPFKVTKETMRVDVI
-263 DENVEI
+263 NQDVEI

-275 AIGFYDSFEVIKG
+275 TAGLYGSFEVIKG

-298 KRTPMISRNL
+298 K
-308 KIYFRDRTA
+308 
-317 VFMSLLTVLI
+317 
-327 IIGLYA
+327 
-333 IFLGNNMEEMFKQA
+333 EE
-347 SGKTIGIQELV
+347 S
-358 NTWVIAGILSITPV
+358 N
-372 TVSLAVFSLK
+372 
-382 VHDEELSIARSFA
+382 D
-395 ITPASRWRIV
+395 
-405 ISYIVSGLVASFLL
+405 
-419 SVVTLFVGE
+419 
-428 MYIWLTGGA
+428 
-437 FLPFESWIRLIGV
+437 
-450 ILINVFC
+450 
-457 CSSMMFFIA
+457 
-466 SLVKK
+466 
-471 ASAFSSVSTI
+471 
-481 VGTVIGFIAGIYL
+481 
-494 PIGSLPATVQ
+494 
-504 TAMKCFPFTYGA
+504 
-516 STIREI
+516 
-522 MTKEPLQQV
+522 
-531 FAGNT
+531 
-536 QAMDATK
+536 
-543 EMIGITIYWSDK
+543 
-555 TVTTGLS
+555 
-562 LLILSAFAVV
+562 
-572 FGVLSVILMKRQT
+572 
-585 K
+585 

>member
-1 MIKLINVV
+1 MIKLTNIV

-55 SGEIFIDDEKLT
+55 SGEIYIDDEKLT
-67 FKNRKLFRQ
+67 FKNRTLFRQ

-216 TPANIRSRF
+216 TPTNIRSRF

-240 QKIMKKMN
+240 QKIMKKAN
-248 LPFKVTNRTMRVDVI
+248 LPFKVSKATMRVDVI
-263 DENVEI
+263 NQDVEI

-275 AIGFYDSFEVIKG
+275 AAGLYGSFEVIKG

-298 KRTPMISRNL
+298 K
-308 KIYFRDRTA
+308 
-317 VFMSLLTVLI
+317 
-327 IIGLYA
+327 
-333 IFLGNNMEEMFKQA
+333 EE
-347 SGKTIGIQELV
+347 
-358 NTWVIAGILSITPV
+358 
-372 TVSLAVFSLK
+372 
-382 VHDEELSIARSFA
+382 
-395 ITPASRWRIV
+395 
-405 ISYIVSGLVASFLL
+405 
-419 SVVTLFVGE
+419 
-428 MYIWLTGGA
+428 
-437 FLPFESWIRLIGV
+437 
-450 ILINVFC
+450 
-457 CSSMMFFIA
+457 
-466 SLVKK
+466 
-471 ASAFSSVSTI
+471 
-481 VGTVIGFIAGIYL
+481 
-494 PIGSLPATVQ
+494 
-504 TAMKCFPFTYGA
+504 
-516 STIREI
+516 
-522 MTKEPLQQV
+522 
-531 FAGNT
+531 
-536 QAMDATK
+536 
-543 EMIGITIYWSDK
+543 SDD
-555 TVTTGLS
+555 
-562 LLILSAFAVV
+562 
-572 FGVLSVILMKRQT
+572 
-585 K
+585 

>member
-1 MIKLINVV
+1 MIKLTNVV

-35 ENGAGKSTTLSM
+35 KNGAGKSTTLSM

-55 SGEIFIDDEKLT
+55 SGEIYIDDEKLT
-67 FKNRKLFRQ
+67 FKNRTLFRQ

-216 TPANIRSRF
+216 TPTNIRSRF

-240 QKIMKKMN
+240 QKIMKKAN
-248 LPFKVTNRTMRVDVI
+248 LPFKVSKATMRVDVI
-263 DENVEI
+263 NQDVEI

-275 AIGFYDSFEVIKG
+275 AAGLYGSFEVIKG

-298 KRTPMISRNL
+298 K
-308 KIYFRDRTA
+308 
-317 VFMSLLTVLI
+317 
-327 IIGLYA
+327 
-333 IFLGNNMEEMFKQA
+333 EE
-347 SGKTIGIQELV
+347 
-358 NTWVIAGILSITPV
+358 
-372 TVSLAVFSLK
+372 
-382 VHDEELSIARSFA
+382 
-395 ITPASRWRIV
+395 
-405 ISYIVSGLVASFLL
+405 
-419 SVVTLFVGE
+419 
-428 MYIWLTGGA
+428 
-437 FLPFESWIRLIGV
+437 
-450 ILINVFC
+450 
-457 CSSMMFFIA
+457 
-466 SLVKK
+466 
-471 ASAFSSVSTI
+471 
-481 VGTVIGFIAGIYL
+481 
-494 PIGSLPATVQ
+494 
-504 TAMKCFPFTYGA
+504 
-516 STIREI
+516 
-522 MTKEPLQQV
+522 
-531 FAGNT
+531 
-536 QAMDATK
+536 
-543 EMIGITIYWSDK
+543 SDD
-555 TVTTGLS
+555 
-562 LLILSAFAVV
+562 
-572 FGVLSVILMKRQT
+572 
-585 K
+585 

>member
-1 MIKLINVV
+1 MIKLTNVV
-9 KKFGKIEAVKGINL
+9 KKFGKVEAVKGINL

-55 SGEIFIDDEKLT
+55 SGEIFIADEKLT
-67 FKNRKLFRQ
+67 FKNRKSFRQ

-108 AEITERLALV
+108 AEISERLELV

-240 QKIMKKMN
+240 QTIIEKIN
-248 LPFKVTNRTMRVDVI
+248 LPFKVTKETMRVDVI
-263 DENVEI
+263 NQDVEI

-275 AIGFYDSFEVIKG
+275 TAGLYGSFEVIKG

-298 KRTPMISRNL
+298 K
-308 KIYFRDRTA
+308 
-317 VFMSLLTVLI
+317 
-327 IIGLYA
+327 
-333 IFLGNNMEEMFKQA
+333 EE
-347 SGKTIGIQELV
+347 S
-358 NTWVIAGILSITPV
+358 N
-372 TVSLAVFSLK
+372 
-382 VHDEELSIARSFA
+382 D
-395 ITPASRWRIV
+395 
-405 ISYIVSGLVASFLL
+405 
-419 SVVTLFVGE
+419 
-428 MYIWLTGGA
+428 
-437 FLPFESWIRLIGV
+437 
-450 ILINVFC
+450 
-457 CSSMMFFIA
+457 
-466 SLVKK
+466 
-471 ASAFSSVSTI
+471 
-481 VGTVIGFIAGIYL
+481 
-494 PIGSLPATVQ
+494 
-504 TAMKCFPFTYGA
+504 
-516 STIREI
+516 
-522 MTKEPLQQV
+522 
-531 FAGNT
+531 
-536 QAMDATK
+536 
-543 EMIGITIYWSDK
+543 
-555 TVTTGLS
+555 
-562 LLILSAFAVV
+562 
-572 FGVLSVILMKRQT
+572 
-585 K
+585 

>member
-1 MIKLINVV
+1 MIKLTNVV

-55 SGEIFIDDEKLT
+55 SGEIYIDDEKLT

-240 QKIMKKMN
+240 QKIMKKAN
-248 LPFKVTNRTMRVDVI
+248 LPFKVSKATMRVDVI
-263 DENVEI
+263 NQDIEI

-275 AIGFYDSFEVIKG
+275 AAGLYGSFEVIKG

-298 KRTPMISRNL
+298 K
-308 KIYFRDRTA
+308 
-317 VFMSLLTVLI
+317 
-327 IIGLYA
+327 
-333 IFLGNNMEEMFKQA
+333 EE
-347 SGKTIGIQELV
+347 
-358 NTWVIAGILSITPV
+358 
-372 TVSLAVFSLK
+372 
-382 VHDEELSIARSFA
+382 
-395 ITPASRWRIV
+395 
-405 ISYIVSGLVASFLL
+405 
-419 SVVTLFVGE
+419 
-428 MYIWLTGGA
+428 
-437 FLPFESWIRLIGV
+437 
-450 ILINVFC
+450 
-457 CSSMMFFIA
+457 
-466 SLVKK
+466 
-471 ASAFSSVSTI
+471 
-481 VGTVIGFIAGIYL
+481 
-494 PIGSLPATVQ
+494 
-504 TAMKCFPFTYGA
+504 
-516 STIREI
+516 
-522 MTKEPLQQV
+522 
-531 FAGNT
+531 
-536 QAMDATK
+536 
-543 EMIGITIYWSDK
+543 SDD
-555 TVTTGLS
+555 
-562 LLILSAFAVV
+562 
-572 FGVLSVILMKRQT
+572 
-585 K
+585 

>member
-1 MIKLINVV
+1 MIKLTNVV
-9 KKFGKIEAVKGINL
+9 KKFGKVEAVKGINL

-55 SGEIFIDDEKLT
+55 SGEIFIADEKLT
-67 FKNRKLFRQ
+67 FKNRKSFRQ

-216 TPANIRSRF
+216 TPTNIRSRF

-240 QKIMKKMN
+240 QKIMKKAN
-248 LPFKVTNRTMRVDVI
+248 LPFKVSKATMRVDVI
-263 DENVEI
+263 NQDVEI

-275 AIGFYDSFEVIKG
+275 AAGLYGSFEVIKG

-298 KRTPMISRNL
+298 K
-308 KIYFRDRTA
+308 
-317 VFMSLLTVLI
+317 
-327 IIGLYA
+327 
-333 IFLGNNMEEMFKQA
+333 EE
-347 SGKTIGIQELV
+347 
-358 NTWVIAGILSITPV
+358 
-372 TVSLAVFSLK
+372 
-382 VHDEELSIARSFA
+382 
-395 ITPASRWRIV
+395 
-405 ISYIVSGLVASFLL
+405 
-419 SVVTLFVGE
+419 
-428 MYIWLTGGA
+428 
-437 FLPFESWIRLIGV
+437 
-450 ILINVFC
+450 
-457 CSSMMFFIA
+457 
-466 SLVKK
+466 
-471 ASAFSSVSTI
+471 
-481 VGTVIGFIAGIYL
+481 
-494 PIGSLPATVQ
+494 
-504 TAMKCFPFTYGA
+504 
-516 STIREI
+516 
-522 MTKEPLQQV
+522 
-531 FAGNT
+531 
-536 QAMDATK
+536 
-543 EMIGITIYWSDK
+543 SDD
-555 TVTTGLS
+555 
-562 LLILSAFAVV
+562 
-572 FGVLSVILMKRQT
+572 
-585 K
+585 

>member
-1 MIKLINVV
+1 MIKLTNVV
-9 KKFGKIEAVKGINL
+9 KKFGKVEAVKGINL

-55 SGEIFIDDEKLT
+55 SGEIFIADEKLT
-67 FKNRKLFRQ
+67 FKNRKSFRQ

-240 QKIMKKMN
+240 QTIIAKIN
-248 LPFKVTNRTMRVDVI
+248 LPFKVTKETMRVDVI
-263 DENVEI
+263 NQDVEI

-275 AIGFYDSFEVIKG
+275 TAGLYSSFEVIKG

-298 KRTPMISRNL
+298 K
-308 KIYFRDRTA
+308 
-317 VFMSLLTVLI
+317 
-327 IIGLYA
+327 
-333 IFLGNNMEEMFKQA
+333 EE
-347 SGKTIGIQELV
+347 S
-358 NTWVIAGILSITPV
+358 N
-372 TVSLAVFSLK
+372 
-382 VHDEELSIARSFA
+382 D
-395 ITPASRWRIV
+395 
-405 ISYIVSGLVASFLL
+405 
-419 SVVTLFVGE
+419 
-428 MYIWLTGGA
+428 
-437 FLPFESWIRLIGV
+437 
-450 ILINVFC
+450 
-457 CSSMMFFIA
+457 
-466 SLVKK
+466 
-471 ASAFSSVSTI
+471 
-481 VGTVIGFIAGIYL
+481 
-494 PIGSLPATVQ
+494 
-504 TAMKCFPFTYGA
+504 
-516 STIREI
+516 
-522 MTKEPLQQV
+522 
-531 FAGNT
+531 
-536 QAMDATK
+536 
-543 EMIGITIYWSDK
+543 
-555 TVTTGLS
+555 
-562 LLILSAFAVV
+562 
-572 FGVLSVILMKRQT
+572 
-585 K
+585 

>member
-1 MIKLINVV
+1 MIKLTNVV
-9 KKFGKIEAVKGINL
+9 KKFGKVEAVKGINL

-55 SGEIFIDDEKLT
+55 SGEIFIADEKLT

-240 QKIMKKMN
+240 QTIIEKIN
-248 LPFKVTNRTMRVDVI
+248 LPFKVTKETMRVDVI
-263 DENVEI
+263 NQDVEI

-275 AIGFYDSFEVIKG
+275 TAGLYGSFEVIKG

-298 KRTPMISRNL
+298 K
-308 KIYFRDRTA
+308 
-317 VFMSLLTVLI
+317 
-327 IIGLYA
+327 
-333 IFLGNNMEEMFKQA
+333 EE
-347 SGKTIGIQELV
+347 S
-358 NTWVIAGILSITPV
+358 N
-372 TVSLAVFSLK
+372 
-382 VHDEELSIARSFA
+382 D
-395 ITPASRWRIV
+395 
-405 ISYIVSGLVASFLL
+405 
-419 SVVTLFVGE
+419 
-428 MYIWLTGGA
+428 
-437 FLPFESWIRLIGV
+437 
-450 ILINVFC
+450 
-457 CSSMMFFIA
+457 
-466 SLVKK
+466 
-471 ASAFSSVSTI
+471 
-481 VGTVIGFIAGIYL
+481 
-494 PIGSLPATVQ
+494 
-504 TAMKCFPFTYGA
+504 
-516 STIREI
+516 
-522 MTKEPLQQV
+522 
-531 FAGNT
+531 
-536 QAMDATK
+536 
-543 EMIGITIYWSDK
+543 
-555 TVTTGLS
+555 
-562 LLILSAFAVV
+562 
-572 FGVLSVILMKRQT
+572 
-585 K
+585 

>member
-1 MIKLINVV
+1 MIKLTNVV
-9 KKFGKIEAVKGINL
+9 KQFGKVEAVKGINL

-55 SGEIFIDDEKLT
+55 SGEIFIADEKLT
-67 FKNRKLFRQ
+67 FKNRKSFRQ

-108 AEITERLALV
+108 AEISERLALV

-240 QKIMKKMN
+240 QTIIEKIN
-248 LPFKVTNRTMRVDVI
+248 LPFKVTKETMRVDVI
-263 DENVEI
+263 NQDVEI

-275 AIGFYDSFEVIKG
+275 TAGLYGSFEVIKG

-298 KRTPMISRNL
+298 K
-308 KIYFRDRTA
+308 
-317 VFMSLLTVLI
+317 
-327 IIGLYA
+327 
-333 IFLGNNMEEMFKQA
+333 EE
-347 SGKTIGIQELV
+347 S
-358 NTWVIAGILSITPV
+358 N
-372 TVSLAVFSLK
+372 
-382 VHDEELSIARSFA
+382 D
-395 ITPASRWRIV
+395 
-405 ISYIVSGLVASFLL
+405 
-419 SVVTLFVGE
+419 
-428 MYIWLTGGA
+428 
-437 FLPFESWIRLIGV
+437 
-450 ILINVFC
+450 
-457 CSSMMFFIA
+457 
-466 SLVKK
+466 
-471 ASAFSSVSTI
+471 
-481 VGTVIGFIAGIYL
+481 
-494 PIGSLPATVQ
+494 
-504 TAMKCFPFTYGA
+504 
-516 STIREI
+516 
-522 MTKEPLQQV
+522 
-531 FAGNT
+531 
-536 QAMDATK
+536 
-543 EMIGITIYWSDK
+543 
-555 TVTTGLS
+555 
-562 LLILSAFAVV
+562 
-572 FGVLSVILMKRQT
+572 
-585 K
+585 